1 MREKMN
7 KNRRRLFKTIGVAVV
22 LGLLPKAAR
31 ACPKNGPLK
40 EILEGWKGTMNI
52 LYSQKGWD
60 EAGLSE
66 TPTRAEVRKALKPF
80 LEKIMMGLRDM
91 SEGDKK

>member
-7 KNRRRLFKTIGVAVV
+7 KNRRQLFKTIGAVVV
-22 LGLLPKAAR
+22 LGLLPKSAR

-52 LYSQKGWD
+52 LYSKEGWD
-60 EAGLSE
+60 EVGLPE
-66 TPTRAEVRKALKPF
+66 NPTRAEVRKALKPF

-91 SEGDKK
+91 SEGEKK